1 MTGRIKGVNHTS
13 FTVSDLERT
22 MAYFTKVLGFA
33 AHPISPRDPELVQ
46 TVTAIPG
53 ASMLVGYV
61 EGYGQKVELVKYTG
75 PDDCGKIESR
85 SCDTGFAHFAVDVE
99 GLDEV
104 AAALKEHGVHPVGG
118 IGYVA
123 EGPNRGSRAMFLRDW
138 DGVCIEL
145 IETVSAAQP

>member
-75 PDDCGKIESR
+75 PDDCGQIESGD
-85 SCDTGFAHFAVDVE
+85 CDTGFANFAGDDE
-99 GLDEV
+99 GLDAVV
-104 AAALKEHGVHPVGG
+104 AGFTEHGCHPVGRYG
-118 IGYVA
+118 DV
-123 EGPNRGSRAMFLRDW
+123 
-138 DGVCIEL
+138 
-145 IETVSAAQP
+145 T

>member
-61 EGYGQKVELVKYTG
+61 EGYGPKVELVKYTG

-99 GLDEV
+99 EIGRAHV
-104 AAALKEHGVHPVGG
+104 CTPVTN
-118 IGYVA
+118 A
-123 EGPNRGSRAMFLRDW
+123 QL
-138 DGVCIEL
+138 VCRLLLEKKKI
-145 IETVSAAQP
+145 